1 MARYTDRIIEIPQWG
16 SDANWSEANGSID
29 HLIRIHG
36 AVLDGARETARRIQS
51 RLISLFPLLDEF
63 CLGTCVDCS
72 SPCCVTATV
81 WLDFRDL
88 LFIHLSGQSVP
99 PHQLIEKQ
107 PDSCRYSSETGCTL
121 PRLSRPWVC
130 THYLCPLQ
138 KALLREKPSSMRTA
152 FENAMASVRDD
163 RVLLENQFLAAT
175 R

>member
-16 SDANWSEANGSID
+16 SDAAWAEANGSIE
-29 HLIRIHG
+29 HLIRMHG
-36 AVLDGARETARRIQS
+36 ERLGDARETAARIRS
-51 RLISLFPLLDEF
+51 RLVGLFPLLDEF
-63 CLGTCVDCS
+63 CRGTCVDCS

-88 LFIHLSGQSVP
+88 LFIHLSGQTVP

-107 PDSCRYSSETGCTL
+107 PDSCRYSSDTGCTL

-138 KALLREKPSSMRTA
+138 KALLRKKSPSERAA
-152 FENAMASVRDD
+152 FENAMEAIRDD
-163 RVLLENQFLAAT
+163 RVLLENQFLSAT